1 MLKAWKEFRR
11 GKRKK
16 IDVALFETHLEDNI
30 LELRELLVNKTYKPD
45 KYTSFFVCDPKRRH
59 IHKASVRDRLLFQ
72 AVFRVLYNI
81 FDPTFIHTS
90 YSSRIGKGTH
100 AGVMKF
106 EKYARRVSV
115 NFTQNS
121 FVLKCDIKKFFD
133 SINHTVLLG
142 LIKRKIMDQDALCL
156 IEKIIDSFSVMQG
169 KGLPLGN
176 VTSQLFAN
184 VYLNELDQFVKHV
197 LGAKYYIRYCD
208 DFVILHR
215 DVEFLKKALQSIAIF
230 LGDKLFM
237 NLHEHKISIRK
248 ISQGTDFLGYVSLPN
263 YRVLRTKTKKRML
276 RKIENLKSL
285 LEKNKITEVFFK
297 NSLASYIG
305 ILKHCRGFNIEERI
319 AKMMYL

>member
-1 MLKAWKEFRR
+1 M
-11 GKRKK
+11 
-16 IDVALFETHLEDNI
+16 
-30 LELRELLVNKTYKPD
+30 P
-45 KYTSFFVCDPKRRH
+45 
-59 IHKASVRDRLLFQ
+59 
-72 AVFRVLYNI
+72 
-81 FDPTFIHTS
+81 
-90 YSSRIGKGTH
+90 
-100 AGVMKF
+100 
-106 EKYARRVSV
+106 
-115 NFTQNS
+115 
-121 FVLKCDIKKFFD
+121 
-133 SINHTVLLG
+133 
-142 LIKRKIMDQDALCL
+142 
-156 IEKIIDSFSVMQG
+156 
-169 KGLPLGN
+169 
-176 VTSQLFAN
+176 N

-248 ISQGTDFLGYVSLPN
+248 ISQGTDFLGYVSLLN